1 MKLKIVLLCF
11 FIAIA
16 SISLLKAQG
25 NASIKKY
32 WYNPGKLDTLILS
45 NMSFNS
51 MMDDYAPMMF
61 FDNKLYFTSD
71 RRNRDG
77 DKAEL
82 AFNEKIYVTKRTD
95 TIWARPKTTYFFNT
109 DDQTALAGISFSEEK
124 LFVYKTFGNGDIYCS
139 VRSKNK
145 WTDPR
150 KMKSPINSD
159 GHEQSLTE
167 ENGILVLSSDRFSD
181 DGTHD
186 IIWSVK
192 DQNGN
197 YVNFLSLDQ
206 INTKGDEVDVRLD
219 KAGKKL
225 YYASNGAGGMGGYDI
240 FYTTIDESGKWQ
252 KPVAMPRPIN
262 SESNDRYFF
271 DCDSAFFLSSDRQ
284 GGKGGDDIYWGY
296 IKREIPEIPKD
307 TVIAED
313 TVIIEN
319 IVIVKDSVI
328 AEVVKDTNR
337 YVIMNQMLDS
347 AGFKEYYA
355 RVQIGAYYNRTIE
368 QFRKYYPSLKNRAIY
383 IERVP
388 TSNGKILN
396 KFIIDQKFTTIK
408 DAAVIQQ
415 EMWTVHKITDAFVA
429 IYNMDNERIAI
440 YNTIKGEFV
449 ILKGD
454 QKPVYF

>member
-1 MKLKIVLLCF
+1 MKIKIVFLYF
-11 FIAIA
+11 VIV
-16 SISLLKAQG
+16 ISSTFLIKAQG
-25 NASIKKY
+25 NEPIKKY
-32 WYNPGKLDTLILS
+32 WNNPGQFDTLILS
-45 NMSFNS
+45 NMSINS
-51 MMDDYAPMMF
+51 GMDDYAPMMF
-61 FDNKLYFTSD
+61 FDDKLYFTSD

-95 TIWARPKTTYFFNT
+95 TTWARPKTTYFFNT
-109 DDQTALAGISFSEEK
+109 DDQTALAGISFGEEK
-124 LFVYKTFGNGDIYCS
+124 LFVYKTFGNGDIYYS

-167 ENGILVLSSDRFSD
+167 ENGILVLSSDRFSND
-181 DGTHD
+181 STHD
-186 IIWSVK
+186 IIWSIK
-192 DQNGN
+192 DKNGN
-197 YVNFLSLDQ
+197 YTDFLSLDQ
-206 INTKGDEVDVRLD
+206 INTNGDEVDVRLD
-219 KAGKKL
+219 KSGKKL
-225 YYASNGAGGMGGYDI
+225 YYASNGDGGMGGYDI

-252 KPVAMPRPIN
+252 KPAAMPSPIN

-284 GGKGGDDIYWGY
+284 GGKGGDDIYWGF
-296 IKREIPEIPKD
+296 IKREIPETPKD
-307 TVIAED
+307 TILVED
-313 TVIIEN
+313 TVI
-319 IVIVKDSVI
+319 VQDTVI

-337 YVIMNQMLDS
+337 YVRMNQMLDS
-347 AGFKEYYA
+347 AGYKEYYA
-355 RVQIGAYYNRTIE
+355 RVQIGAYYNRTID
-368 QFRKYYPSLKNRAIY
+368 QFKKYYPSLKNRAIY

-388 TSNGKILN
+388 TGNGKILN
-396 KFIIDQKFTTIK
+396 KFIIDQKYTSIK
-408 DAAVIQQ
+408 EAAEIQQ
-415 EMWTVHKITDAFVA
+415 EMRTVHKITDAFVA
-429 IYNMDNERIAI
+429 IYNMENERIAI

>member
-1 MKLKIVLLCF
+1 
-11 FIAIA
+11 
-16 SISLLKAQG
+16 
-25 NASIKKY
+25 
-32 WYNPGKLDTLILS
+32 
-45 NMSFNS
+45 
-51 MMDDYAPMMF
+51 MDDYAPMMF
-61 FDNKLYFTSD
+61 FDDKLYFTSD

-95 TIWARPKTTYFFNT
+95 TTWARPKTTYFFNT
-109 DDQTALAGISFSEEK
+109 DDQTALAGISFGEEK
-124 LFVYKTFGNGDIYCS
+124 LFVYKTFGNGDIYYS

-167 ENGILVLSSDRFSD
+167 ENGILVLSSDRFSND
-181 DGTHD
+181 STHD
-186 IIWSVK
+186 IIWSIK
-192 DQNGN
+192 DKNGN
-197 YVNFLSLDQ
+197 YTDFLSLDQ
-206 INTKGDEVDVRLD
+206 INTNGDEVDVRLD
-219 KAGKKL
+219 KSGKKL
-225 YYASNGAGGMGGYDI
+225 YYASNGDGGMGGYDI

-252 KPVAMPRPIN
+252 KPAAMPSPIN

-284 GGKGGDDIYWGY
+284 GGKGGDDIYWGF
-296 IKREIPEIPKD
+296 IKREIPETPKD
-307 TVIAED
+307 TILVED
-313 TVIIEN
+313 TVI
-319 IVIVKDSVI
+319 VQDTVI

-337 YVIMNQMLDS
+337 YVRMNQMLDS
-347 AGFKEYYA
+347 AGYKEYYA
-355 RVQIGAYYNRTIE
+355 RVQIGAYYNRTID
-368 QFRKYYPSLKNRAIY
+368 QFKKYYPSLKNRAIY

-388 TSNGKILN
+388 TGNGKILN
-396 KFIIDQKFTTIK
+396 KFIIDQKYTSIK
-408 DAAVIQQ
+408 EAAEIQQ
-415 EMWTVHKITDAFVA
+415 EMRTVHKITDAFVA
-429 IYNMDNERIAI
+429 IYNMENERIAI